1 MSNNMQ
7 DKPPKSSPWARMRYE
22 LAGRTRREHLQAL
35 LINLA
40 IVAVFIF
47 IMFPIFWVFGMAFK
61 STADILVWPPKF
73 LFTPTLDNFKAVLLG
88 IQEGGQSAGTG
99 SGIMT
104 TNFMASYLNSLIIS
118 CGALAISVLI
128 AVPAAYGLAR
138 YKFRGREDLAFTI
151 LSFRF
156 APEFLIIIPLFILF
170 QRIGLYDTYFG
181 LMWVYQLITLPM
193 IIWILRGDMEQVP
206 RELEDSYMLDGFS
219 RFKAVLRIVIPI
231 VRPGLVAGSLLAFIY
246 AWNNFMFG
254 MVLASGRLEPATI
267 TILKFLSL
275 EKVRYGEI
283 SAAALLI
290 CIPSV
295 IFALFARKHLVKGL
309 SMGAVKR

>member
-1 MSNNMQ
+1 MNKNISN
-7 DKPPKSSPWARMRYE
+7 KSPKASRFSLFWAEYQ
-22 LAGRTRREHLQAL
+22 LWTRREKIESL
-35 LINLA
+35 LINFG
-40 IVAVFIF
+40 IVLVFIF

-61 STADILVWPPKF
+61 TTGDILAWPPKF
-73 LFTPTLDNFKAVLLG
+73 TFVPTLDNFKAVLFG
-88 IQEGGQSAGTG
+88 FQKADHSTTA

-104 TNFMASYLNSLIIS
+104 VNFMRSYLNSFIIS
-118 CGALAISVLI
+118 FGALAISVVI
-128 AVPAAYGLAR
+128 AIPAAYSLAR
-138 YKFRGREDLAFTI
+138 YKFKGKEDLAFTI

-156 APEFLIIIPLFILF
+156 APELLVIIPLFIIF
-170 QRIGLYDTYFG
+170 QRIGLYDSYFG

-206 RELEDSYMLDGFS
+206 QELEQSYMLDGYS
-219 RFKAVLRIVIPI
+219 RWQAVLKVVIPI

-246 AWNNFMFG
+246 AWNNFIFG

-267 TILKFLSL
+267 AVLKFLSL
-275 EKVRYGEI
+275 EKIRYGEI

-290 CIPSV
+290 CIPSM

-309 SMGAVKR
+309 SMGAVKS

>member
-1 MSNNMQ
+1 
-7 DKPPKSSPWARMRYE
+7 MRRTMKGTTTPSRWVRLKE
-22 LAGRTRREHLQAL
+22 DFAARTRQEKIESI

-40 IVAVFIF
+40 IVLIFFF
-47 IMFPIFWVFGMAFK
+47 IMFPIVWVFGMAFK

-73 LFTPTLDNFKAVLLG
+73 AFVPTLDNFKAVLWG
-88 IQEGGQSAGTG
+88 FQQGGQSGGTA
-99 SGIMT
+99 SGIMN
-104 TNFMASYLNSLIIS
+104 TNFMASYLNSFIISFGALIIS
-118 CGALAISVLI
+118 VVI
-128 AVPAAYGLAR
+128 AVPAAYSLAR
-138 YKFRGREDLAFTI
+138 YKFRGKEDLAFTI

-156 APEFLIIIPLFILF
+156 APEFLVIIPLFIIF
-170 QRIGLYDTYFG
+170 QRIGLYDSYLG

-193 IIWILRGDMEQVP
+193 IVWILRGDMEQVP
-206 RELEDSYMLDGFS
+206 RELEESYMLCGFN
-219 RFKAVLRIVIPI
+219 RWQAVLKIVIPI
-231 VRPGLVAGSLLAFIY
+231 IRPGLVAGSLLAFIY
-246 AWNNFMFG
+246 AWNNFIFG
-254 MVLASGRLEPATI
+254 MVLASSRLEPATI